1 MTMSITSRLP
11 RLSMR
16 LLSLPGVRACSSV
29 AGAQQTLRSADK
41 TENKYFIQYD
51 VTISLFSKID

>member
-1 MTMSITSRLP
+1 
-11 RLSMR
+11 MR

-41 TENKYFIQYD
+41 TEIEYLIHLDKLFF
-51 VTISLFSKID
+51 SLIDRIVFTRV